1 MLEFLRVK
9 PPTFSSTTNPI
20 EANDWLHAIEK
31 KLNLLQ
37 CNDQEKIAFAT
48 HQLQGPASV
57 WWDNYMVTR
66 PAGTEVT
73 WTEFCQSFNKAQVPE
88 GIVAQKKREFC
99 SLQQGTR
106 TVIEYLH
113 EFNRLARYAPE
124 DVRTHAERQEKFLSG
139 LDDELTN
146 QLISKDYEDFDKIVD
161 KTIRQEEQCNKI
173 NRKWKAAQFR
183 TP

>member
-1 MLEFLRVK
+1 MDDATDAATLPSDVAAAQQNLGFGLPPSPVSKLLDFLPYQSHPLSQA
-9 PPTFSSTTNPI
+9 PPTQSRPI
-20 EANDWLHAIEK
+20 DWLHAIEK

-66 PAGTEVT
+66 PARTEVT
-73 WTEFCQSFNKAQVPE
+73 WTEFFQSFNKAQVPE
-88 GIVAQKKREFC
+88 GIVPQKKRVFR

-124 DVRTHAERQEKFLSG
+124 DVRAPMPRGMRSFCLV
-139 LDDELTN
+139 LMMN
-146 QLISKDYEDFDKIVD
+146 
-161 KTIRQEEQCNKI
+161 
-173 NRKWKAAQFR
+173 
-183 TP
+183 